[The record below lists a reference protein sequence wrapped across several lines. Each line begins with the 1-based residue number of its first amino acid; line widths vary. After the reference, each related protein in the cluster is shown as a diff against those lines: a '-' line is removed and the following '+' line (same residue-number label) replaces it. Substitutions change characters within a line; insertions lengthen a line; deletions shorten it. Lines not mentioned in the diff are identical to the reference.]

1 MIHVIASITVRESQR
16 ESFLEIFKE
25 NIPRVLEEEGC
36 VEYSVTVDF
45 EADISIQDTEVS
57 RVTVIEKWESFPH
70 LESHFTAPH
79 MLDYKAR
86 VEGMVENV
94 SLKIL
99 EEA

>member
-36 VEYSVTVDF
+36 AEYSVTVDF
-45 EADISIQDTEVS
+45 QTDISIQDTELS

-79 MLDYKAR
+79 MLDYQAR

-94 SLKIL
+94 SLRIL

>member
-1 MIHVIASITVRESQR
+1 MIHVIASITVRES
-16 ESFLEIFKE
+16 ELDSFLEIFKQ

-36 VEYSVTVDF
+36 VEYSATVDF
-45 EADISIQDTEVS
+45 QTNISIQDTEVS
-57 RVTVIEKWESFPH
+57 RVTVIEKWRSFPH

-79 MLDYKAR
+79 MLDYKAL

>member
-1 MIHVIASITVRESQR
+1 M
-16 ESFLEIFKE
+16 
-25 NIPRVLEEEGC
+25 LEEEGC

-45 EADISIQDTEVS
+45 QTDISIQDTEVS
-57 RVTVIEKWESFPH
+57 RVTVIEKCESFPH

>member
-1 MIHVIASITVRESQR
+1 M
-16 ESFLEIFKE
+16 
-25 NIPRVLEEEGC
+25 LEEEGC

-45 EADISIQDTEVS
+45 QTDISIQDTEVS

-94 SLKIL
+94 SLRIL

>member
-1 MIHVIASITVRESQR
+1 MIHVIASITVRES
-16 ESFLEIFKE
+16 ELDSFLEIFKQ

-36 VEYSVTVDF
+36 VEHSATVDF
-45 EADISIQDTEVS
+45 QTNISIQDTEVS
-57 RVTVIEKWESFPH
+57 RVTVIEKWRSFPH

>member
-1 MIHVIASITVRESQR
+1 M
-16 ESFLEIFKE
+16 
-25 NIPRVLEEEGC
+25 LEEEGC

-45 EADISIQDTEVS
+45 QTDISIQDTEVS
-57 RVTVIEKWESFPH
+57 RVTVIEKWASFPH

>member
-1 MIHVIASITVRESQR
+1 M
-16 ESFLEIFKE
+16 
-25 NIPRVLEEEGC
+25 LEEEGC

-45 EADISIQDTEVS
+45 QTDISIQDTEVS

-70 LESHFTAPH
+70 LESHSTAPH